1 MKWISGT
8 AVAVALFAAVAAAS
22 AESRMQVSAA
32 STPIYSQPSTA
43 APPVGQ
49 AARGEVLFVSQT
61 DGDWAAIAPPD
72 RIDLWLNRDFIEGNR
87 VLARSIQVRAGPGIQ
102 YDVVGTLERGAPVM
116 PRGEEGE
123 WARIAPPSSAILW
136 VRKADLSAVQAR
148 TEEPIREVAPVVR
161 PEPAAVAS
169 AAPAPAPE
177 TKPIVEQPPPPA
189 PKPEPKPEPAP
200 RPEPAMTSA
209 PAPAPAPPR
218 ASKPVQPTPRIA
230 PSTPQRSTAAP
241 TVQAPS
247 PRPAPAPAP
256 PSPAPV
262 LRPATALPA
271 PTTPAAPSPAPASP
285 PTPRRVARSH
295 RPAATVP
302 APAATVAAQ
311 RSPDVDVAVDQDL
324 VDDLDLIEAPNQGRP
339 VQVEGELRA
348 APFLAASPSRYRL
361 LAYDDQVLTM
371 VCHIHGRSAELR
383 RYIGKKISI
392 RGREFWV
399 ELSDMPVVVVGQ
411 IVPLAPDPVDEP
423 VLF

>member
-8 AVAVALFAAVAAAS
+8 AVAAAFFAAAAAAS

-32 STPIYSQPSTA
+32 STPVYSQPSTA

-72 RIDLWLNRDFIEGNR
+72 RIDLWLNKDFIEGNR

-123 WARIAPPSSAILW
+123 WARIAPPSSATLW
-136 VRKADLSAVQAR
+136 VRRADLSAVQAR

-169 AAPAPAPE
+169 VSPAPAPE
-177 TKPIVEQPPPPA
+177 PEPAVATPPPA
-189 PKPEPKPEPAP
+189 PKPEPKPVPVP
-200 RPEPAMTSA
+200 RPEPSVAA
-209 PAPAPAPPR
+209 APVPPPAPAPAPE
-218 ASKPVQPTPRIA
+218 PVRPPPRIA
-230 PSTPQRSTAAP
+230 PSTPQRSTPKPAAP
-241 TVQAPS
+241 KPVASPPA
-247 PRPAPAPAP
+247 PRP
-256 PSPAPV
+256 PV

-271 PTTPAAPSPAPASP
+271 ATTTPAVALPSPAVAARPGTQ
-285 PTPRRVARSH
+285 TPRRVARPH
-295 RPAATVP
+295 RPDATVP
-302 APAATVAAQ
+302 APAATVSAQ
-311 RSPDVDVAVDQDL
+311 RSPDVDIAVDPDL

-361 LAYDDQVLTM
+361 LAYDGPVLTM

>member
-123 WARIAPPSSAILW
+123 WARIAPPSSATLW

-169 AAPAPAPE
+169 ASPAPAPE
-177 TKPIVEQPPPPA
+177 PEPAVATPPPA

-230 PSTPQRSTAAP
+230 PSTPQRSTPKPAAP
-241 TVQAPS
+241 KPVASPPA
-247 PRPAPAPAP
+247 PRP
-256 PSPAPV
+256 PV

-271 PTTPAAPSPAPASP
+271 ATPPAVAPQAPAGDARP
-285 PTPRRVARSH
+285 VAKTPSRVARPH
-295 RPAATVP
+295 RPAAAVP
-302 APAATVAAQ
+302 APAATVSAQ
-311 RSPDVDVAVDQDL
+311 RSPDVDVAVDQNL

-411 IVPLAPDPVDEP
+411 VVPLAPDPVDEP

>member
-1 MKWISGT
+1 
-8 AVAVALFAAVAAAS
+8 
-22 AESRMQVSAA
+22 
-32 STPIYSQPSTA
+32 
-43 APPVGQ
+43 
-49 AARGEVLFVSQT
+49 
-61 DGDWAAIAPPD
+61 
-72 RIDLWLNRDFIEGNR
+72 
-87 VLARSIQVRAGPGIQ
+87 
-102 YDVVGTLERGAPVM
+102 
-116 PRGEEGE
+116 
-123 WARIAPPSSAILW
+123 
-136 VRKADLSAVQAR
+136 
-148 TEEPIREVAPVVR
+148 
-161 PEPAAVAS
+161 
-169 AAPAPAPE
+169 
-177 TKPIVEQPPPPA
+177 
-189 PKPEPKPEPAP
+189 
-200 RPEPAMTSA
+200 MTSA

-230 PSTPQRSTAAP
+230 PSTPQRSTPKPAAP
-241 TVQAPS
+241 KPVASPPA
-247 PRPAPAPAP
+247 PRP
-256 PSPAPV
+256 PV

-271 PTTPAAPSPAPASP
+271 ATPPAVAPQAPAGDARP
-285 PTPRRVARSH
+285 VAKTPSRVARPH
-295 RPAATVP
+295 RPAAAVP
-302 APAATVAAQ
+302 APAATVSAQ

-411 IVPLAPDPVDEP
+411 VVPLAPDPVDEP

>member
-8 AVAVALFAAVAAAS
+8 AVAAAFFAAAAAAS

-32 STPIYSQPSTA
+32 STPVYSQPSTA

-49 AARGEVLFVSQT
+49 AARGDVLFVSQT

-72 RIDLWLNRDFIEGNR
+72 RIDLWLNKDFIEGNR

-136 VRKADLSAVQAR
+136 VRKADLSAVPAR

-169 AAPAPAPE
+169 VAPAPAPGPE
-177 TKPIVEQPPPPA
+177 PAVATPPPA
-189 PKPEPKPEPAP
+189 PKPEPKPVPVP
-200 RPEPAMTSA
+200 RPEPSVAA
-209 PAPAPAPPR
+209 APVPPPAPAPAPE
-218 ASKPVQPTPRIA
+218 PVRPPPRIA
-230 PSTPQRSTAAP
+230 PSTPQRSTPKPAAP
-241 TVQAPS
+241 KPVASPPA
-247 PRPAPAPAP
+247 PRP
-256 PSPAPV
+256 PV

-271 PTTPAAPSPAPASP
+271 ATPPAVAPQAPAGAARP
-285 PTPRRVARSH
+285 VAKTPRRVARPH
-295 RPAATVP
+295 RPAAAVP
-302 APAATVAAQ
+302 APAATVSAQ
-311 RSPDVDVAVDQDL
+311 RSPDVDVAVDPAL
-324 VDDLDLIEAPNQGRP
+324 VNDLDLIEAPNQGKP

-361 LAYDDQVLTM
+361 LAYDGPVLEM
-371 VCHIHGRSAELR
+371 VCHVHGRSAELR

>member
-8 AVAVALFAAVAAAS
+8 AVAAAFFAAAAAAS

-32 STPIYSQPSTA
+32 STPVYSQPSTA

-61 DGDWAAIAPPD
+61 EGDWAAIAPPD
-72 RIDLWLNRDFIEGNR
+72 RIDLWLNKDFIEGNR

-123 WARIAPPSSAILW
+123 WARIAPPSSATLW

-177 TKPIVEQPPPPA
+177 TKPAIAPPPPPA

-230 PSTPQRSTAAP
+230 PSPPQRAPAAP
-241 TVQAPS
+241 TGQAPS

-361 LAYDDQVLTM
+361 LAYDGPVLTM